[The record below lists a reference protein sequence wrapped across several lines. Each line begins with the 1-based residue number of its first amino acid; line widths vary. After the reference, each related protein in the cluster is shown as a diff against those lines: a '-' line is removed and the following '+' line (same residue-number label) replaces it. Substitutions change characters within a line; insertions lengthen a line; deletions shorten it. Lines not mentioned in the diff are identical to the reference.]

1 MIELYA
7 GFANNPG
14 DNVAHFAH
22 FTWSELY
29 LWPEETGEDITF
41 MLPVAEAEEAEL
53 LIRAYNTYELR
64 TEAVKK

>member
-1 MIELYA
+1 M
-7 GFANNPG
+7 
-14 DNVAHFAH
+14 
-22 FTWSELY
+22 SELY

-41 MLPVAEAEEAEL
+41 MLPVMEAEEAEL